1 MDSLQSIFEKIL
13 DEALKDAKKDLSE
26 EELESS
32 VSNVICETIPKIAD
46 DIVASLKENAQETL
60 KLNRE
65 DADGFVDRNIERW
78 KNGFDAIEV
87 LISVCLEAGSEF
99 NSTNRELAVQEQN
112 VQFDLVVRLHARACH
127 ISSEILWLLKGGF
140 ADAAQARW
148 RALHEV
154 VVTALFLLDHGNELS
169 IRYYEHEVVESY
181 KAMVQYNKYEPRLN
195 VERFSEGELSECKI
209 ARDEAI
215 NKYGNEFK
223 ESYGWAAEALNNKKP
238 NFSNLEEAVKLDH
251 LRPYYKW
258 ASQNIHA
265 NVHGIKN
272 KLGLVEAKEEMLL
285 AGPSNSGMTDP
296 ADLTALSLT
305 QISVGLL
312 EIYPNID
319 SLVMQHVIR
328 KLSQD
333 VGTLFWEAECEERS

>member
-13 DEALKDAKKDLSE
+13 DDALKNAKKDLSE
-26 EELESS
+26 KELYPL
-32 VSNVICETIPKIAD
+32 VSDVIRDTVPEIAD
-46 DIVASLKENAQETL
+46 GIVDSLQENAQETL
-60 KLNRE
+60 KLNRD

-78 KNGFDAIEV
+78 KKGFDAIEI

-99 NSTNRELAVQEQN
+99 NNTNRELAVKEQN
-112 VQFDLVVRLHARACH
+112 IQFDLVVRLHARACH

-140 ADAAQARW
+140 ADAAHARW

-154 VVTALFLLDHGNELS
+154 VVTALFLIDHGNELA
-169 IRYYEHEVVESY
+169 IRYFEHEVIESY

-195 VERFSEGELSECKI
+195 VERFSEVELRECKL
-209 ARDEAI
+209 ARDEAL
-215 NKYGNEFK
+215 NKYGKDFK
-223 ESYGWAAEALNNKKP
+223 ESYGWAAEALNNKRP
-238 NFSNLEEAVKLDH
+238 NFSCLEEAVELDH

-258 ASQNIHA
+258 PSQNVHA

-272 KLGLVEAKEEMLL
+272 KLGLVEAEEEVLL
-285 AGPSNSGMTDP
+285 VGPSNSGMTDP

-305 QISVGLL
+305 QISIGLL

-319 SLVMQHVIR
+319 SLVMQHIIQ
-328 KLSQD
+328 KLSKD
-333 VGTLFWEAECEERS
+333 VGALFWEIECKERS

>member
-13 DEALKDAKKDLSE
+13 DEALKEAKIDLSVD
-26 EELESS
+26 ELESS
-32 VSNVICETIPKIAD
+32 VSDVIRETIPKIAD
-46 DIVASLKENAQETL
+46 DIIASLKENSQETL

-65 DADGFVDRNIERW
+65 DGFVDRNIERW

-169 IRYYEHEVVESY
+169 IRYFEHEVIESY

-195 VERFSEGELSECKI
+195 VERFSEEELRECKM
-209 ARDEAI
+209 ARDEALR
-215 NKYGNEFK
+215 KYGNEFK
-223 ESYGWAAEALNNKKP
+223 EGYGWAAEALNNKRP
-238 NFSNLEEAVKLDH
+238 NFSNLEEAVELDH

-272 KLGLVEAKEEMLL
+272 KLGLVEAKEEILL

-312 EIYPNID
+312 EICPDID
-319 SLVMQHVIR
+319 SIVMQHIIE
-328 KLSQD
+328 KLSKD
-333 VGTLFWEAECEERS
+333 VGALFWEAECEERS